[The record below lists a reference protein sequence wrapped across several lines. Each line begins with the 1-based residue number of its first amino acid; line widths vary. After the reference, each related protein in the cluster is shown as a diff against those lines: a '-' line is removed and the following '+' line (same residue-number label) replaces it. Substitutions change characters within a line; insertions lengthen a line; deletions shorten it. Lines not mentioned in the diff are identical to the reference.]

1 VILLERLRADR
12 FKSLRDIDLLLPPRG
27 SVLIEG
33 LNEAGKSTLFES
45 VYFALYGSL
54 LASEDNRGG
63 LESAI
68 GYGVAEAVVELAFRV
83 DDTRLVVTRW
93 LRRGRPSRARLR
105 LRLPDGTRE
114 EVGQV
119 AAVNRRI
126 VQELGY
132 LEGAALLDSC
142 FVEQKKLEKLEAM
155 DAREREA
162 ALLRLLNLDR
172 LTTLERRFRLSR
184 ADEQALAAAEARA
197 ELAALRETI
206 PHREAE
212 EAAIHRALQAA
223 ALRRELDA
231 LAAQEAAAEE
241 AAITR
246 TRLEQ
251 ARATLRT
258 LQAQAIEQ
266 ALLEEWERLET
277 AAEQTAAAVQPPR
290 PRLAARAGA
299 RGALPVIGALVIG
312 LLGAG
317 AALAAGQASAALLLG
332 GAALAV
338 GVALGYRRV
347 RTCFA
352 ARPEAATAREQAPP
366 SAGIDSVAR
375 AGLAAR
381 FAAQGL
387 ISPASLTACRAR
399 RAALTAATADI
410 AALLAALAQE
420 LEAQSIP
427 LPLTTD
433 GERALAVVERALGE
447 AAARETLAR
456 READARRAAVRA
468 MLTALGLP
476 APAELSVATIAPL
489 LPAVAE
495 DPAETAALAARRDTL
510 LTELG
515 ALRARRA
522 ALERQ
527 WSLAETPLDRAACE
541 AAALRHEHAVRTRA
555 AAIVAAARERLV
567 EQVLPDTVRHLQLLL
582 PLLTDGRYRD
592 AVITDDYRLRIWDE
606 RAGRYVAKHLFSGG
620 TRDQFSLALRLAF
633 ALATLPAERGVRP
646 GFLFLDEPL
655 SSFDAR
661 RARAVVALLT
671 TGYVAAHFAQIFVIS
686 HGGPFDRHAFPYRL
700 RLADGRI
707 VESNLPRRGDTA
719 QWSIAPPGPPPMA
732 RFALD
737 EL

>member
-1 VILLERLRADR
+1 MILLERLRVDR

-27 SVLIEG
+27 SVLVEG

-45 VYFALYGSL
+45 IYFALYGSL
-54 LASEDNRGG
+54 LASEDNRGS

-68 GYGVAEAVVELAFRV
+68 GYGATEATVELAFRV
-83 DDTRLVVTRW
+83 GDTRLVVTRW

-105 LRLPDGTRE
+105 LSYPDGTRE
-114 EVGQV
+114 EVSQV

-126 VQELGY
+126 VQELGS

-172 LTTLERRFRLSR
+172 LTLLERRFRVSR

-197 ELAALRETI
+197 ELAALREII
-206 PHREAE
+206 PQREAE
-212 EAAIHRALQAA
+212 EAALSQALQAA

-241 AAITR
+241 AATTR

-251 ARATLRT
+251 AREALRT

-266 ALLEEWERLET
+266 ALLEEWERSET
-277 AAEQTAAAVQPPR
+277 AAEQTAAAAQPPL
-290 PRLAARAGA
+290 PRLTAR
-299 RGALPVIGALVIG
+299 VGALVSG
-312 LLGAG
+312 LLLGAG
-317 AALAAGQASAALLLG
+317 AALVAGQVSVALLLG
-332 GAALAV
+332 GVALAV

-347 RTCFA
+347 RPRFA
-352 ARPEAATAREQAPP
+352 ARPAAATARPP
-366 SAGIDSVAR
+366 AGVDSVAR
-375 AGLAAR
+375 AVLAAR
-381 FAAQGL
+381 FAVHGL
-387 ISPASLTACRAR
+387 IPPASLAACRAR
-399 RAALTAATADI
+399 RAALAAAAADA

-420 LEAQSIP
+420 LEALSP
-427 LPLTTD
+427 TSD
-433 GERALAVVERALGE
+433 SERALAAVERALGE
-447 AAARETLAR
+447 AVARETLAR
-456 READARRAAVRA
+456 HEAAARRAAVRA
-468 MLTALGLP
+468 MLTSLGLP

-489 LPAVAE
+489 LPAVTD
-495 DPAETAALAARRDTL
+495 DPAAAAALAARRDAL

-527 WSLAETPLDRAACE
+527 WSLATTPLDRVACEAE
-541 AAALRHEHAVRTRA
+541 AAALRHELAVRTRA

-567 EQVLPDTVRHLQLLL
+567 ERVLPDTVRHLQLLL

-592 AVITDDYRLRIWDE
+592 AVITDDYRLRVWDE

-686 HGGPFDRHAFPYRL
+686 HGGQFDRHAFPYRL

-707 VESNLPRRGDTA
+707 VESNLPRHSDTA
-719 QWSIAPPGPPPMA
+719 EWAIAPLGPPVVDPL
-732 RFALD
+732 ALD